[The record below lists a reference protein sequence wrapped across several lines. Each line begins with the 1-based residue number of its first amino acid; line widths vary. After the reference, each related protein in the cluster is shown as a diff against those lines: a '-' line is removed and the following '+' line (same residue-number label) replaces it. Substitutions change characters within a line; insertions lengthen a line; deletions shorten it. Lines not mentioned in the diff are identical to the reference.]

1 MESKNNAKE
10 VVDSFLKA
18 LNSRD
23 LKAARGYIDDNVS
36 FRAPDGAPVRGAEAY
51 LNGWKPLGLSYEV
64 KKIFVDGD
72 DVCVLYDIKFSNP
85 PVTLFACGWYQ
96 LDKGKISSIRVIF
109 DPRPL
114 FSAPNDNTR
123 KE

>member
-10 VVDSFLKA
+10 IVASFLDA

-23 LKAARGYIDDNVS
+23 LKAARSYLGDNVS

-64 KKIFVDGD
+64 KKTFMDGD

-85 PVTLFACGWYQ
+85 SVTLFACGWYQ
-96 LDKGKISSIRVIF
+96 LDKGRISSIRVIF

-114 FSAPNDNTR
+114 FPKPSSS